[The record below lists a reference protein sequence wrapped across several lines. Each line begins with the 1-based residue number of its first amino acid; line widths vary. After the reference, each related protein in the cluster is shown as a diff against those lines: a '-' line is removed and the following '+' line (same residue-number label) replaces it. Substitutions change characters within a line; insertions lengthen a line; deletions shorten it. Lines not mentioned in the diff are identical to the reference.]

1 MNKNRFAKLASEL
14 KETQAN
20 AEQSKLIREAL
31 DYLVKE
37 FNIEFGDFKVYVRQ
51 GKVSERIEINK
62 SIQLNIHRGKIYE

>member
-1 MNKNRFAKLASEL
+1 MNKDKFAKLASEL
-14 KETQAN
+14 KETRAN
-20 AEQSKLIREAL
+20 TEQNKLIREAL

>member
-1 MNKNRFAKLASEL
+1 MENNRFAKLANEL
-14 KETQAN
+14 MEVKN
-20 AEQSKLIREAL
+20 HAERYTLIKDAL

-62 SIQLNIHRGKIYE
+62 SLKIDIKTH

>member
-1 MNKNRFAKLASEL
+1 MNNNRLAKLANEI
-14 KETQAN
+14 KEAKAN
-20 AEQSKLIREAL
+20 TERNNLIREAL

-62 SIQLNIHRGKIYE
+62 SLKIDLKTH

>member
-1 MNKNRFAKLASEL
+1 MENNRFAKLANEI
-14 KETQAN
+14 
-20 AEQSKLIREAL
+20 AEAKNHAERHTLIKNAL

-62 SIQLNIHRGKIYE
+62 SLKIDLKTH

>member
-1 MNKNRFAKLASEL
+1 MNKDRFAKLANEL
-14 KETQAN
+14 KEAKADT
-20 AEQSKLIREAL
+20 EQNKLIREAL

-62 SIQLNIHRGKIYE
+62 SLKIDLNTH

>member
-1 MNKNRFAKLASEL
+1 MENNRFAKLANGLTEV
-14 KETQAN
+14 KN
-20 AEQSKLIREAL
+20 HAERHLLIKDAL

-62 SIQLNIHRGKIYE
+62 SLKIDLKAH

>member
-1 MNKNRFAKLASEL
+1 MNKDRFAKLANEL
-14 KETQAN
+14 KEAKAN
-20 AEQSKLIREAL
+20 TEQNKLIREAL

-62 SIQLNIHRGKIYE
+62 SLKIDLKTH

>member
-1 MNKNRFAKLASEL
+1 MNKNKFAKLANDL
-14 KETQAN
+14 KETKAN
-20 AEQSKLIREAL
+20 TEQNKLIKEAL

-62 SIQLNIHRGKIYE
+62 SLKIDLKTH

>member
-1 MNKNRFAKLASEL
+1 MENNRFAKLANGLTEA
-14 KETQAN
+14 KN
-20 AEQSKLIREAL
+20 CAERQTLIKDAL

-62 SIQLNIHRGKIYE
+62 SLKIDLKTH

>member
-1 MNKNRFAKLASEL
+1 MNKDKFAKLANEL
-14 KETQAN
+14 KEAKAN
-20 AEQSKLIREAL
+20 TEHNKLIREAL

-62 SIQLNIHRGKIYE
+62 SLKIDLKTH

>member
-1 MNKNRFAKLASEL
+1 MNKDQFAKLANDL
-14 KETQAN
+14 KETKAN
-20 AEQSKLIREAL
+20 TEQNKLIREAL

-62 SIQLNIHRGKIYE
+62 SLKIDLKTH

>member
-1 MNKNRFAKLASEL
+1 MENNRFAKLA
-14 KETQAN
+14 N
-20 AEQSKLIREAL
+20 GIAEAKNHAERHTLIKDAL

-62 SIQLNIHRGKIYE
+62 SLKIDLKAH

>member
-1 MNKNRFAKLASEL
+1 MNKDKFAKLANEL
-14 KETQAN
+14 KETKAN
-20 AEQSKLIREAL
+20 TEQNKLIREAL

-62 SIQLNIHRGKIYE
+62 SLKIDLKTH

>member
-1 MNKNRFAKLASEL
+1 MENNRFAKLANGLTEA
-14 KETQAN
+14 KN
-20 AEQSKLIREAL
+20 HAERHTLIKDAL

-62 SIQLNIHRGKIYE
+62 SLKIDLKTH

>member
-1 MNKNRFAKLASEL
+1 MNNNRFAKLANEL
-14 KETQAN
+14 KEAKAN
-20 AEQSKLIREAL
+20 TEQGKLVREAL

-62 SIQLNIHRGKIYE
+62 SLKIDLKTH

>member
-1 MNKNRFAKLASEL
+1 MNSNRLAKLANEI
-14 KETQAN
+14 KDAKAN
-20 AEQSKLIREAL
+20 TEQHNLVREAL

-62 SIQLNIHRGKIYE
+62 SLKIDLKTH

>member
-1 MNKNRFAKLASEL
+1 MENNRFAKLANGLTEA
-14 KETQAN
+14 KN
-20 AEQSKLIREAL
+20 HAEQHTLIKDAL

-62 SIQLNIHRGKIYE
+62 SLKIDLKTH

>member
-1 MNKNRFAKLASEL
+1 MNKDKFAKLANEL
-14 KETQAN
+14 KEAKAN
-20 AEQSKLIREAL
+20 TEQNKLIREAL

-62 SIQLNIHRGKIYE
+62 SLKIDLKTH